1 MVEPSAPSRTLRIVL
16 VGPRNP
22 LNIGAA
28 ARAMANFGLDDLVLV
43 HPYAKAWLEVRSAR
57 AGAALLRSARIA
69 VSLPEAVAGCD
80 WVVGT
85 TAGTARTPELPL
97 EDWSLLAAAL
107 PATRVALL
115 FGSEKTGLSV
125 EDISHCHRLA
135 RIATVPGAPSMN
147 LGQAVAVCAYEW
159 TRGAPAAPLPAEASI
174 AAPERE
180 RLLQTWYP
188 ILEQIGAVLPAHR
201 ASQTRALREMLVRWR
216 LLPQDETRLLG
227 LARQVRHALARRPS
241 GGNVP

>member
-1 MVEPSAPSRTLRIVL
+1 MPEPLAPSRFLRIVL

-43 HPYAKAWLEVRSAR
+43 RPYTKAWQEARSAR
-57 AGAALLRSARIA
+57 AGAPLLRSARTA
-69 VSLPEAVAGCD
+69 ASLPEAVAGCD

-97 EDWSLLAAAL
+97 EDWSTLAASL
-107 PATRVALL
+107 PRARVALL

-135 RIATVPGAPSMN
+135 RIATCFGAPSMN

-159 TRGAPAAPLPAEASI
+159 ARQEPASTLPREAAIGAPEL
-174 AAPERE
+174 ERVLE
-180 RLLQTWYP
+180 TWYP
-188 ILEQIGAVLPAHR
+188 LLEQIGAVRPAHR

-216 LLPQDETRLLG
+216 LLPKDETRLLG
-227 LARQVRHALARRPS
+227 LARQVRHALARRPPGES
-241 GGNVP
+241 EP